1 LWEFVQPNEDDTSSN
16 VVVLLDPKT
25 IDTIRRTKMKFL
37 SIIKLPI
44 KDQIVPYI
52 FNVKNPKE
60 CWDVLKKHFE
70 VSNNAKRLAI
80 HHKFSNLYIEEGS
93 SVVDFMHKVQDIV
106 N

>member
-25 IDTIRRTKMKFL
+25 IDTIRRTKTKIL
-37 SIIKLPI
+37 SIIKLPV
-44 KDQIVPYI
+44 KDQIVPCI

-70 VSNNAKRLAI
+70 MSNNAKRLAI
-80 HHKFSNLYIEEGS
+80 HHNFPTSAWKKDL
-93 SVVDFMHKVQDIV
+93 VL
-106 N
+106 